1 MSRGSIRERQS
12 SKSSFT
18 IGNFLHSFNLPFVI
32 MCKLNKTLSIIPKYN
47 RISSYKSQSIRAY
60 RRFPQIYFLTQETQ
74 SINFHCLRK
83 NKPSRLDVM
92 SRLLCSTFTTN
103 KKYLTFIH
111 TVLPRNQRSNQPS
124 KSICFPKDQFHKRSF
139 GSLWTRIT
147 ALNFISRISYSNF
160 NCVFV
165 QVIIAVVFFSSCCH

>member
-1 MSRGSIRERQS
+1 MSRESIRERQS
-12 SKSSFT
+12 SKNSFT
-18 IGNFLHSFNLPFVI
+18 VGNFLHSFNLPFVI

-47 RISSYKSQSIRAY
+47 AY
-60 RRFPQIYFLTQETQ
+60 RRFTQIYFLTQETQ

-83 NKPSRLDVM
+83 NKTSRLDVM

-124 KSICFPKDQFHKRSF
+124 NSICFPKDQFHKRSF
-139 GSLWTRIT
+139 GSLWTTIT
-147 ALNFISRISYSNF
+147 ALNSISRISYSNF

-165 QVIIAVVFFSSCCH
+165 QVIIVAPKKSFMK